1 MIEPYKILNNIYD
14 KRTTAGIFTLNTNTN
29 RGHPLKLLKHRCA
42 RDIRKNFFSS
52 RIVNIWNNL
61 PSAVVTAKN
70 TDTFK
75 RRLDKHWINHPM
87 MYDYKCDY
95 NVITGSKTPRLLNSE
110 DEEEATT
117 EVPKTCGGKPPK
129 VT

>member
-1 MIEPYKILNNIYD
+1 MD
-14 KRTTAGIFTLNTNTN
+14 
-29 RGHPLKLLKHRCA
+29 
-42 RDIRKNFFSS
+42 
-52 RIVNIWNNL
+52 NL
-61 PSAVVTAKN
+61 SSAVVTSKN

-75 RRLDKHWINHPM
+75 RLLDKHWINHPM
-87 MYDYKCDY
+87 MYDHNCDY

>member
-1 MIEPYKILNNIYD
+1 M
-14 KRTTAGIFTLNTNTN
+14 
-29 RGHPLKLLKHRCA
+29 
-42 RDIRKNFFSS
+42 
-52 RIVNIWNNL
+52 WNNL
-61 PSAVVTAKN
+61 SSAVVTAKN

-95 NVITGSKTPRLLNSE
+95 NTILTGSKTQRLLNSE

>member
-1 MIEPYKILNNIYD
+1 M
-14 KRTTAGIFTLNTNTN
+14 
-29 RGHPLKLLKHRCA
+29 
-42 RDIRKNFFSS
+42 NFFSN
-52 RIVNIWNNL
+52 RIVSIWNNL
-61 PSAVVTAKN
+61 PSAVVTSKN

-75 RRLDKHWINHPM
+75 RRLDKYWINHPM
-87 MYDYKCDY
+87 MYDHKCDY
-95 NVITGSKTPRLLNSE
+95 NEITGSKTLRLLNSE